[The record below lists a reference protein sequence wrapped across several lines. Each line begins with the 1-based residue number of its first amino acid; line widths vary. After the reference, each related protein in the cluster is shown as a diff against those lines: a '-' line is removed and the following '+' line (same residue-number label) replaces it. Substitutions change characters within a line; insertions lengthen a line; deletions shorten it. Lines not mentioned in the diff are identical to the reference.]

1 MKNIESKIIK
11 VAAIGDLHLG
21 QYRIPRNF
29 FQSISKK
36 ADLLC
41 ITGDFTESGK
51 ISEAKKF
58 IQIIK
63 NVEIPIFIIFGN
75 HDYDANNI
83 SAIKNEL
90 KKLKNVTILAGN
102 TKTID
107 IKGLKL
113 GIVGT
118 KGHGGGFAPFRGAIK
133 GERSTKSYM
142 NEEQKEVERL
152 KHGLKSLEKKNVD
165 FKISILHYVPFHNAL
180 KGEPPEIFLFMGS
193 SRLGDVIE
201 KNKVNLTVF
210 GHAHHGAIG
219 IKKARAGIYA
229 CNVALK
235 PNQGKICLFSIN
247 PENLMIRFS
256 RI

>member
-1 MKNIESKIIK
+1 MKSLEKIII
-11 VAAIGDLHLG
+11 AAVGDLHFG
-21 QYRIPRNF
+21 QYNIPSNLF
-29 FQSISKK
+29 NDISKK
-36 ADLLC
+36 ADVLC
-41 ITGDFTESGK
+41 IAGDFTESGK

-58 IQIIK
+58 IRLIK
-63 NVEIPIFIIFGN
+63 NITIPTFIIFGN
-75 HDYDANNI
+75 HDYDANNT

-90 KKLKNVTILAGN
+90 KKLKNVTVLAGN
-102 TKTID
+102 TKTVD

-133 GERSTKSYM
+133 GEMSTKAYM
-142 NEEQKEVERL
+142 NEEQKEVEKLRY
-152 KHGLKSLEKKNVD
+152 GLKNLEKKKVD

-193 SRLGDVIE
+193 SQLGDVIE

-229 CNVALK
+229 CNVAFK

-247 PENLMIRFS
+247 PENLMIQFS